1 MNRSTAV
8 EIVAIPGV
16 PLVRKDDDLVALIGE
31 GLARGGIV
39 PRGGDVFVL
48 TQKIVSKAE
57 GRVVDLAT
65 VEPSTEAIELAGKV
79 QKDPRL
85 VELILSESVRVVRAR
100 PGVLIVEHRPGFV
113 MANAGIDQSNLASP
127 DDPQQALLLPV
138 DPDGSAE
145 ILRRR
150 LSLKFGVDLATVAP
164 SREAIELAGQ
174 VQKDPRLVELILSE
188 SVRVVRAR
196 PGLLIVEHRLG
207 FVVAN
212 AGVDQS
218 NVASPDEPQRAL
230 LLPVDPDGS
239 AEILRRR
246 LSQGFGVPVAVII
259 NDSFG
264 RAWRRGTCGVAIGAA
279 GLPSLMDL
287 RGSPDLFGRELQ
299 VSITGHADEI
309 AAAASLVMGQGAEG
323 QPVVVVRGL
332 TWQGPDNN
340 ASELVRPAAEDM
352 FR

>member
-1 MNRSTAV
+1 MQRSSAV
-8 EIVAIPGV
+8 ELLAVPGIPRVA
-16 PLVRKDDDLVALIGE
+16 KDDDLVALIDA
-31 GLARGGIV
+31 GLTRGGIV

-57 GRVVDLAT
+57 GRMVDLAT
-65 VEPSTEAIELAGKV
+65 VKPSAEAIELAGNV

-100 PGVLIVEHRPGFV
+100 PGILIVEHRLGLV

-127 DDPQQALLLPV
+127 DDPQ
-138 DPDGSAE
+138 
-145 ILRRR
+145 
-150 LSLKFGVDLATVAP
+150 
-164 SREAIELAGQ
+164 
-174 VQKDPRLVELILSE
+174 
-188 SVRVVRAR
+188 
-196 PGLLIVEHRLG
+196 
-207 FVVAN
+207 
-212 AGVDQS
+212 
-218 NVASPDEPQRAL
+218 RAL

-239 AEILRRR
+239 AAILRKR
-246 LSQGFGVPVAVII
+246 LSQRFGVPLAVIVS
-259 NDSFG
+259 DSFG

-287 RGSPDLFGRELQ
+287 RGSPDLFGRTLQ
-299 VSITGHADEI
+299 VSVTGHADEI

-323 QPVVVVRGL
+323 QPVVIVRGL
-332 TWQGPDNN
+332 TWCGPDNA

>member
-1 MNRSTAV
+1 MTSSSAV
-8 EIVAIPGV
+8 EMFAVPGIPRVA
-16 PLVRKDDDLVALIGE
+16 KDDDLVALIGD
-31 GLARGGIV
+31 GMARGNIV
-39 PRGGDVFVL
+39 PRGGDVVVL

-57 GRVVDLAT
+57 GRMVDLAT
-65 VEPSTEAIELAGKV
+65 VKPSATAIELAASV

-85 VELILSESVRVVRAR
+85 VELILSESVRVVRSR
-100 PGVLIVEHRPGFV
+100 PNV
-113 MANAGIDQSNLASP
+113 
-127 DDPQQALLLPV
+127 
-138 DPDGSAE
+138 
-145 ILRRR
+145 
-150 LSLKFGVDLATVAP
+150 
-164 SREAIELAGQ
+164 
-174 VQKDPRLVELILSE
+174 
-188 SVRVVRAR
+188 
-196 PGLLIVEHRLG
+196 LIVEHRLG
-207 FVVAN
+207 FVMAN
-212 AGVDQS
+212 AGIDQS

-239 AEILRRR
+239 AAILRRR
-246 LSQGFGVPVAVII
+246 LSEKLGVPLAVII
-259 NDSFG
+259 SDSFG

-323 QPVVVVRGL
+323 QPVVIVRGL
-332 TWQGPDNN
+332 TWHGPDNA